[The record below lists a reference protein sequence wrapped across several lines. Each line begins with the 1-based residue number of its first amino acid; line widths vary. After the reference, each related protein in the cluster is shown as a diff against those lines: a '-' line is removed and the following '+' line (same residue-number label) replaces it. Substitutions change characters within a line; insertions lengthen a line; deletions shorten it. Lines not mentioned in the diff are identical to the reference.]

1 MALRLFRILWLAAVI
16 ASLGLGA
23 KELRA
28 RIALRPRVPFTA
40 RATSDLFLGTLSTG
54 RPARK
59 LVRALSSLPADS
71 AVVFA
76 GPASDPFF
84 TQLLYT
90 VSYLALPRQVGG
102 LYCSEKGGPSYPL
115 VPLDAGQQ
123 VSAVL
128 FFRQPPTAPAEAI
141 LPGLSLLRLP
151 PHSSLP
157 WTSLCSSLPPPSS

>member
-28 RIALRPRVPFTA
+28 RIALRPRAPFTA
-40 RATSDLFLGTLSTG
+40 RATSDLFLGTLSAR
-54 RPARK
+54 RPAEE
-59 LVRALSSLPADS
+59 LARALASLPADS

-76 GPASDPFF
+76 GPSSDPFF
-84 TQLLYT
+84 TQTLFT

-102 LYCSEKGGPSYPL
+102 LYCAEKGNPDYAL
-115 VPLDAGQQ
+115 VPLDAGQR

-128 FFRQPPTAPAEAI
+128 FFRRPPTGPAEAI

-151 PHSSLP
+151 LNTEIP
-157 WTSLCSSLPPPSS
+157 WTSLCSSLPPSSS